1 MADPNKPDANQF
13 NADKAAAAWAFE
25 FPTEAAPKYEIPR
38 VKSLEEAGKLPQGRE
53 FYDPEGVKRVVPYK
67 VEAGKPE
74 TWRNIPEGAEFVDP
88 QGVRRQKPTYEP
100 LDIGTQTLVSL
111 TRGNERQ
118 IEQILAKEYG
128 AENVKREPLTNELY
142 VEKDGKFYKPGKGF
156 VAPVV
161 GELAGA
167 VAPTVLGTTG
177 GVLGGIAGAPTVV
190 GGPLG
195 AVAGGTAGA
204 VAGENINQLIL
215 NVLGYPATTQ
225 EFLKSLGKEAAYT
238 AAGGALGE
246 VGGRVIG
253 RAAQALPAAKNLLPG
268 ALARFVGAVPEKT
281 QIAAELAQRGYSV
294 PLTAYAA
301 EVPAAQKTLEFAR
314 QFRKEGGPLE
324 KQLERYTDKELL
336 ELFQQA
342 GVQAPSSFTRFKE
355 AIPLEPLGKAIKES
369 TVQRDQAAVAR
380 LESALDKYKQLG
392 AQRAR
397 LTQAEFASQ
406 QRQVVGEFEAA
417 AAEQQRT
424 GQAMVDGMFTEIE
437 NMSRQMAGEAGVTL
451 NTGELVRGMEK
462 RIRDLRSAIGQK
474 ASTFYDAADV
484 AAGNM
489 KPNVSPLRADVNEL
503 LNQLP
508 AGFEGQY
515 GYMVK
520 ALKDVKRGDV
530 TFGQLHN
537 LRSMLRHDVNWATAT
552 NTPTEGATKKIL
564 SGIQKVFDDPK
575 ALPPLQRA
583 SKLLKTADDFYS
595 KNIPKFRNEQIRW
608 TLKQVQD
615 GVPPDAGVLAERF
628 IQAGQSEQTRM
639 LKKVAGPQLWR
650 GVLAAD
656 TQSMLDRAATTG
668 GNYDIN
674 QFVRQIEQRV
684 KNNTLKEAYGDK
696 QALQLQAMATR
707 LKAYAGGEVPVQVTQ
722 GDTLMDVMRRAS
734 EYADIAKR
742 AAEMNPSA
750 ALSADAA
757 RVAKVEKLARD
768 NLDKELGQN
777 PLSSMFRANPS
788 IGGIAAAE
796 RILASPD
803 AMLAVS
809 RTFGPQSNEAQM
821 LRQVWWQSFF
831 QRDIK
836 DMSRIASEVRNME
849 PSVQRLLFPQTPT
862 TDVLKSVQKI
872 GREMEFLFPTELAD
886 VGSSI
891 AGANRIL
898 NPTGYVPGGRTLRNV
913 PGGNFIA
920 RWGLGWFYTSAE
932 WALAHPKLALFV
944 ERGLSGSEA
953 EREAA
958 REVLQASYEKWLM
971 RGRFMGYGAGAA
983 APQFVDE
990 TPPVEQKPA
999 VTARPSWREKT
1010 EKPAPTES
1018 APTKPSWRDKMK
1030 Q

>member
-1 MADPNKPDANQF
+1 MADPNKPDTNRFDAGEL
-13 NADKAAAAWAFE
+13 AAGMFE
-25 FPTEAAPKYEIPR
+25 FSGGGVSPARYETPK
-38 VKSLEEAGKLPQGRE
+38 VSSLADVEKLPEGRE
-53 FYDPEGVKRVVPYK
+53 FIDPEGKTRLKPYTVRTGDAESFRRV
-67 VEAGKPE
+67 
-74 TWRNIPEGAEFVDP
+74 PEGGEFVDP
-88 QGVRRQKPTYEP
+88 QGVRRRKPTYEP
-100 LDIGTQTLVSL
+100 LEIGTQSLVSL
-111 TRGNERQ
+111 ARGNERQ
-118 IEQILAKEYG
+118 IEQILADKYG
-128 AENVKREPLTNELY
+128 KENVKREPLTNELY
-142 VEKDGKFYKPGKGF
+142 VEKDGKFYKPNKGF
-156 VAPVV
+156 VAPVI
-161 GELAGA
+161 GELVGA
-167 VAPTVLGTTG
+167 AAPTALGTAG
-177 GVLGGIAGAPTVV
+177 GVLGAA
-190 GGPLG
+190 GGPVG
-195 AVAGGTAGA
+195 AAAGGVGGA

-215 NVLGYPATTQ
+215 SALGYSATPA
-225 EFLKSLGKEAAYT
+225 EFFKSLGKEAAYT

-246 VGGRVIG
+246 VGGRVVG
-253 RAAQALPAAKNLLPG
+253 RASQALPAFQKLLPS
-268 ALARFVGAVPEKT
+268 AAARFVGAVPEKT
-281 QIAAELAQRGYSV
+281 QIAAELARRGYSV

-355 AIPLEPLGKAIKES
+355 AIPMEPLGKALKEA
-369 TVQRDQAAVAR
+369 TVQRDQAAVTR
-380 LESALDKYKQLG
+380 LESAIDKYKQLG

-397 LTQAEFASQ
+397 LTQAEFTSQ
-406 QRQVVGEFEAA
+406 QRQIVSEFEAA

-424 GQAMVDGMFTEIE
+424 GQAMVDGMFTEVE
-437 NMSRQMAGEAGVTL
+437 NMSRQLAGEAGITL
-451 NTGELVRGMEK
+451 NTGELVRNMETQ
-462 RIRDLRSAIGQK
+462 IRDLRK
-474 ASTFYDAADV
+474 AMGSQAETLYTTADA

-489 KPNVSPLRADVNEL
+489 KPNVAPLRADVNSL

-508 AGFEGQY
+508 TGFEGQY
-515 GYMVK
+515 GYIVK

-537 LRSMLRHDVNWATAT
+537 LRSMLRHDVDWATAT
-552 NTPTEGATKKIL
+552 NTPTEGAKKKL
-564 SGIQKVFDDPK
+564 LGSIQSVLDDPK
-575 ALPPLQRA
+575 ALPPLKEA
-583 SKLLKTADDFYS
+583 SRLLKVADDFYA
-595 KNIPKFRNEQIRW
+595 KNFPKFKNEQIRW

-674 QFVRQIEQRV
+674 EFVKQIERRV

-696 QALQLQAMATR
+696 QALQLQSIAAR
-707 LKAYAGGEVPVQVTQ
+707 LKAYSGGEVPVQVTQ
-722 GDTLMDVMRRAS
+722 GDTLIDVMRKAS

-742 AAEMNPSA
+742 AAQLNPSA
-750 ALSADAA
+750 ALKADAERMA
-757 RVAKVEKLARD
+757 RVEKLARD

-809 RTFGPQSNEAQM
+809 RTFGPQSTEAQM
-821 LRQVWWQSFF
+821 LRQIWWQSFF

-849 PSVQRLLFPQTPT
+849 PSVQRFLFPETPT
-862 TDVLKSVQKI
+862 ADVLKSVQKI

-898 NPTGYVPGGRTLRNV
+898 NPTAYVPGGRALRNV
-913 PGGNFIA
+913 PGVNFLA
-920 RWGLGWFYTSAE
+920 RYGLGWFYTTAE
-932 WALAHPKLALFV
+932 WALSHPKLALFV
-944 ERGLSGSEA
+944 EKGLSGSEA

-983 APQFVDE
+983 VPQFVGKT
-990 TPPVEQKPA
+990 TPAEQQPA
-999 VTARPSWREKT
+999 VLAQPSRREKT
-1010 EKPAPTES
+1010 GETAPTEP
-1018 APTKPSWRDKMK
+1018 AMARPSWRDKMK
-1030 Q
+1030 